1 VTLVLRRL
9 GYGAVG
15 IPLAVEAGDSLRIAT
30 TLKRLPQDLDAVR
43 VTAQAV
49 SLVPARFTA
58 FERRRQL
65 GRGTFITPEQLERTP
80 STSISDLLR
89 RIPSITVHE
98 ELGVIAIQSARGGRL
113 NPSAR
118 PAPCRIRILVNGLPM
133 PFGMPLPVTSPKQVH
148 AIEVYSG
155 PATVPPELV
164 PPGEDAFCGV
174 AAVWTK

>member
-1 VTLVLRRL
+1 MTLVLRRL

-89 RIPSITVHE
+89 AFLPSPCTKSSASSRSSPHAE
-98 ELGVIAIQSARGGRL
+98 GV
-113 NPSAR
+113 
-118 PAPCRIRILVNGLPM
+118 
-133 PFGMPLPVTSPKQVH
+133 
-148 AIEVYSG
+148 
-155 PATVPPELV
+155 
-164 PPGEDAFCGV
+164 
-174 AAVWTK
+174 